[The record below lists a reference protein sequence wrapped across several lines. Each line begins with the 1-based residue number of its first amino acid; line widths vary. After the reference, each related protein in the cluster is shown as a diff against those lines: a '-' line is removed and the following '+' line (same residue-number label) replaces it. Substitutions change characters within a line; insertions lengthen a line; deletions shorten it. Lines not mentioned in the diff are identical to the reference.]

1 MIDADRL
8 YRTNE
13 IIGNTK
19 ANPPIE
25 AVLVNIAP
33 STWWKWVAEG
43 RVSKGIKL
51 SPRVTVWPGSE
62 LLKLRDGL
70 FSQQSTSAGS

>member
-1 MIDADRL
+1 MIDPDRL
-8 YRTNE
+8 YRTRE
-13 IIGNTK
+13 IIGNDK
-19 ANPPIE
+19 SKPPTE

-43 RVSKGIKL
+43 RISKGIKL

-62 LLKLRDGL
+62 LLKLREGL
-70 FSQQSTSAGS
+70 FSHQSASVN